1 MSDLDIDQIIND
13 KCRYY
18 AGLVWND
25 FYTLLSVLDENTDKG
40 ELDKCWNDF
49 YFAFWKNG
57 TERPSIIDHLIRIYL
72 EKMSGEDTDFPDR
85 DLSSPPG
92 TIGECR
98 EAPGF
103 SETVR
108 NKLKIFLAVIIKEEI
123 DKYYRNIAGKIKD
136 ELMDLENTV
145 MTADTSFSFSNCW
158 EEYCFQLQ
166 RGKGEYYQACQR
178 SVRQLLRMHLRRL
191 SSKEI
196 RILWLGT
203 AHGIEWRGDGYL
215 PDEGWMIDILEE
227 TFVRKLEQEAM
238 NWPLSLC

>member
-1 MSDLDIDQIIND
+1 MSDLEIDQIIND

-49 YFAFWKNG
+49 YFSFWKDG
-57 TERPSIIDHLIRIYL
+57 TERSSIIDHLIRIYL
-72 EKMSGEDTDFPDR
+72 EKMSGEETDFSDR
-85 DLSSPPG
+85 DLSITPG
-92 TIGECR
+92 IIVECR
-98 EAPGF
+98 EVSGF
-103 SETVR
+103 SEAVC
-108 NKLKIFLAVIIKEEI
+108 NKLKTFVAVIIKEEI
-123 DKYYRNIAGKIKD
+123 DKYYRNIAEKIKE
-136 ELMDLENTV
+136 ELSAIENTV
-145 MTADTSFSFSNCW
+145 MTVDTSCPLLNCW
-158 EEYCFQLQ
+158 EEFCFQVQ
-166 RGKGEYYQACQR
+166 RGNGEHYQACQR
-178 SVRQLLRMHLRRL
+178 SLRQLLRIHLLRL

-215 PDEGWMIDILEE
+215 PDEDWMIDILEE
-227 TFVRKLEQEAM
+227 TLFIRLVQEAM